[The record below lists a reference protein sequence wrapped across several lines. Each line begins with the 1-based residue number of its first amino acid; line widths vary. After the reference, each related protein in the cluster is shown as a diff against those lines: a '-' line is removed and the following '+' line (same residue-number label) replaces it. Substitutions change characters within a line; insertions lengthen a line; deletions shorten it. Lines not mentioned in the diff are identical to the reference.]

1 MPTCKPESGS
11 LKVTEVIPTEE
22 RATEIVINNGQDPIT
37 KTLGIFWNS
46 NEDVFTATA
55 SPVSPEFQTTK
66 GNVLRKVAT
75 IFDPLEFVCP
85 YVIVAKILLQELWMR
100 GYDWDDEIQ
109 DEIAN
114 KIGNWFEQLKSLR
127 DVKIPRCL
135 RSPEPVKSK
144 RIVTFVDASQQAYGA
159 AVYIRCEYHND
170 AVTSRLITAKSK
182 VAPLT
187 PMTVP
192 RLELMGAILGLRL
205 TQSLLT
211 VLDAPM
217 QSVTF
222 YSDSTDVLWWI
233 RGRGK
238 DFRPFVTNRI
248 GEIRMFTKPSQ
259 WQHVSTEENRADLC
273 TRGATPSELAE
284 CFLWWNGPDW
294 LTKDF
299 REWSKMQVP
308 NGPTEMLEKNTS
320 KRKEDTNACATLMT
334 YNLPKEAASKQN
346 NSREVWRLDPKR
358 FSSWTCLVRVYARMR
373 RVLHNMRSKDNR
385 NANIELSPEEMK
397 DAEEEI
403 VRLAQREAFCDEY
416 TALSSEK
423 PIPKKSQ
430 LIKLNPYIEEDGVI
444 RCDGR
449 LKFADFLPYDARFP
463 IILPRG
469 HWVTKLIVKYYHERG
484 NHAAGINFTLCQ
496 LSERFWIIAARE
508 EIREWDHECN
518 QECRRRRSKPACQI
532 MAPLPK
538 TRLRFTFR
546 PFAQTAVNFAGPF
559 YTVQGRRKPRQ
570 TRWLQSGTKVVD
582 TNKNYQ
588 PLSLGLNSPSPLVK
602 GSFPFPPFQCWK
614 PINMQEAFCNIVW
627 GGGGDYR

>member
-1 MPTCKPESGS
+1 MLAETGPMTTLPYVEDRRRPAVPREGALAVTLTSCNAETLTESFSLRTVPVWMKANGRKVKINAILGDASNETFLNEEVAGVLGLQEPFQKVQVRVINDTVETFQSMP
-11 LKVTEVIPTEE
+11 LKVEVEGVDG
-22 RATEIVINNGQDPIT
+22 RFSKEISVKTSPQKVTGNYRVVSWSEHQNKWPHLTQCSFAKPANNGLVDLLIGIDNAELHYSHVDLRGRDSGPIA
-37 KTLGIFWNS
+37 KR
-46 NEDVFTATA
+46 
-55 SPVSPEFQTTK
+55 
-66 GNVLRKVAT
+66 NVLRKVAT

-192 RLELMGAILGLRL
+192 RLGAILGFRL

-222 YSDSTDVLWWI
+222 YSDSTDVLWWT

-248 GEIRMFTKPSQ
+248 GEIQMFTEPSQ

-284 CFLWWNGPDW
+284 CSLWWNGPDW

-299 REWSKMQVP
+299 REWSKM
-308 NGPTEMLEKNTS
+308 
-320 KRKEDTNACATLMT
+320 
-334 YNLPKEAASKQN
+334 
-346 NSREVWRLDPKR
+346 
-358 FSSWTCLVRVYARMR
+358 
-373 RVLHNMRSKDNR
+373 
-385 NANIELSPEEMK
+385 
-397 DAEEEI
+397 
-403 VRLAQREAFCDEY
+403 
-416 TALSSEK
+416 
-423 PIPKKSQ
+423 
-430 LIKLNPYIEEDGVI
+430 
-444 RCDGR
+444 
-449 LKFADFLPYDARFP
+449 
-463 IILPRG
+463 
-469 HWVTKLIVKYYHERG
+469 
-484 NHAAGINFTLCQ
+484 
-496 LSERFWIIAARE
+496 
-508 EIREWDHECN
+508 
-518 QECRRRRSKPACQI
+518 
-532 MAPLPK
+532 
-538 TRLRFTFR
+538 
-546 PFAQTAVNFAGPF
+546 
-559 YTVQGRRKPRQ
+559 
-570 TRWLQSGTKVVD
+570 
-582 TNKNYQ
+582 
-588 PLSLGLNSPSPLVK
+588 
-602 GSFPFPPFQCWK
+602 
-614 PINMQEAFCNIVW
+614 
-627 GGGGDYR
+627 